1 MFDDNAAVIS
11 RPNTTQD
18 LAASLLK
25 ELGLEE
31 AIRVCKANY
40 WDGVLRVLSAQQV
53 AARET
58 SGTGFFID

>member
-11 RPNTTQD
+11 RPNTIHS
-18 LAASLLK
+18 LAASLVK
-25 ELGLEE
+25 ELGLED

-53 AARET
+53 PARQT
-58 SGTGFFID
+58 MGTNFFID